1 MISVVHLVP
10 RISRGGGTASP
21 LNIARQLQRRESS
34 SHVFVSLAKAEPET
48 ARAFEEEAFPIIDA
62 PSHKQLDELL
72 EQVDIVQVNW
82 WNTPEMAA
90 FFARTLPA
98 TRLVLWSVVTG
109 DAPPHVISEELLA
122 KVDHFVACTPYS
134 MELPS
139 VKNLSN
145 PRKKEFIHIPANFN
159 RLSNLRKK
167 DHEGFNIGYIGTI
180 DYAKMHRD
188 YLAMCKSLDIP
199 DARFLVCG
207 QGRSLGELKDQS
219 IKEGMKNRFR
229 FFGYIE
235 DIAEVISEMDV
246 YGYPLNENTFA
257 AAELNL
263 QEVMWAGLPIVSSPY
278 GGVPHL
284 IHHEETGLLVNNK
297 EDYRQAVEHLYHN
310 PQERFRLGQNAAE
323 YARKNF
329 APGISADRFENLYKK
344 ILDRPKTIKSP
355 IHENLSSTNISTDI
369 SGAKLLIQSIGDFAK
384 PLCSSME
391 SMHNTDA
398 LAADKEI
405 AGADELFHQGC
416 IIQFM
421 HAYPTDPWLH
431 LWNGLINWTGRS
443 FTEAH
448 DSWSM
453 AIRYGIERERVLNYL
468 AHVSEMESHPKA
480 QEKLFRVRTLID
492 ESLPAEEKEV
502 CPPWERLLLTQELR
516 IQETLL
522 IEIEQ
527 IIKSKSRIIH
537 PELKLSEQIGKAL
550 EKSNSRPIFLWG
562 AGVAGQKVKAAMD
575 LLKELPQGFIDR
587 SEKID
592 DLILGLP
599 VFSPEILEGGESA
612 FVLIC
617 TMHYR
622 QVSES
627 LEKFGLNPI
636 EDFLALHIP

>member
-21 LNIARQLQRRESS
+21 LNIARQLQLRGSS
-34 SHVFVSLAKAEPET
+34 SHLFVSLAKAEPET
-48 ARAFEEEAFPIIDA
+48 AQSFEKEAFPIINA
-62 PSHKQLDELL
+62 PNPEQLDELMA
-72 EQVDIVQVNW
+72 QADIVQVDW
-82 WNTPEMAA
+82 WNTPETANLLSRA
-90 FFARTLPA
+90 LPPS
-98 TRLVLWSVVTG
+98 RLVLWSVVTG
-109 DAPPHVISEELLA
+109 DAPPHVISEDLLA
-122 KVDHFVACTPYS
+122 KVDHFVACSPYS

-145 PRKKEFIHIPANFN
+145 PSKKEFIHIPANFG
-159 RLSNLRKK
+159 RLRNLRKK
-167 DHEGFNIGYIGTI
+167 EHEGFNIGYIGTI

-199 DARFLVCG
+199 EVRFLVCG

-219 IKEGMKNRFR
+219 IKQGMGDRFR
-229 FFGYIE
+229 FFGYVE

-263 QEVMWAGLPIVSSPY
+263 QEVMWAGLPIVSSPH
-278 GGVPHL
+278 GGVPFL
-284 IHHEETGLLVNNK
+284 IQHEETGLLVDNEK
-297 EDYRQAVEHLYHN
+297 DYRLAMEHLYHH
-310 PQERFRLGQNAAE
+310 PAERERLGKNAAA
-323 YARKNF
+323 YARKHF
-329 APGISADRFENLYKK
+329 DPEISADRFEKLYAK
-344 ILDRPKTIKSP
+344 ILSRPKEAKPPTRV
-355 IHENLSSTNISTDI
+355 EVSSSQGSTSQ
-369 SGAKLLIQSIGDFAK
+369 SGARLLIESIGDFAK
-384 PLCSSME
+384 PLRTSME
-391 SMHNTDA
+391 SMQNADA

-405 AGADELFHQGC
+405 AGSDDLFHQGC
-416 IIQFM
+416 IIQFL

-431 LWNGLINWTGRS
+431 LWNGLMKWTGKS
-443 FTEAH
+443 FSGAH

-453 AIRYGIERERVLNYL
+453 AVRYGIERQRVFNYL
-468 AHVSEMESHPKA
+468 AHVSEMEPHPEA
-480 QEKLFRVRTLID
+480 REKLARIRALID
-492 ESLPAEEKEV
+492 ESLPTEEKEV
-502 CPPWERLLLTQELR
+502 SPPWERLLLAQNLT
-516 IQETLL
+516 IQERLL
-522 IEIEQ
+522 VEVER
-527 IIKSKSRIIH
+527 IIKSKPRIIH
-537 PELKLSEQIGKAL
+537 PELKLSRQIGKAL

-575 LLKELPQGFIDR
+575 LLKEFPQGFIDR

-592 DLILGLP
+592 DQVLGLP

-627 LEKFGLNPI
+627 LEKLGLKPTK
-636 EDFLALHIP
+636 DFLALHVP